1 MLKVCYIYLFFILKV
16 VSCQKETIVD
26 CNDSSLNTQSCV
38 CVLSGPKPRPTESM
52 TCSVGYIT
60 NSSLNKLPG
69 LSASVPF
76 SVEISNTYTVFPIVP
91 VSYLSLYNLNL
102 QNNKI
107 PSLGDL
113 TNLANLSTFS
123 LRNNLITELTPHLG
137 CVLTKCRQ
145 MDLSFNRLETVS
157 FENFVC
163 YSNTSSLSSNNLYV
177 FSSLQALMLTGNLIK
192 VKKYISK
199 PWRIFDA
206 FESLNRI

>member
-1 MLKVCYIYLFFILKV
+1 MGSIAPFMV
-16 VSCQKETIVD
+16 V
-26 CNDSSLNTQSCV
+26 
-38 CVLSGPKPRPTESM
+38 
-52 TCSVGYIT
+52 
-60 NSSLNKLPG
+60 
-69 LSASVPF
+69 
-76 SVEISNTYTVFPIVP
+76 ISNTYTVFPIVP
-91 VSYLSLYNLNL
+91 VSYLSVSSLNL
-102 QNNKI
+102 QNNII

-123 LRNNLITELTPHLG
+123 LRNNLITELTPQLG

-145 MDLSFNRLETVS
+145 MDFSYNRLETVS